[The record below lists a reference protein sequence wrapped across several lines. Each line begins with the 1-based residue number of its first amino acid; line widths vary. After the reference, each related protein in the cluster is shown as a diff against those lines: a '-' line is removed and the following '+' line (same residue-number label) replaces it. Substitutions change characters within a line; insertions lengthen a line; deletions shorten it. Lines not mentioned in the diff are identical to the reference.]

1 MWKSD
6 ILWSWVKLK
15 NNDLTISKWSNTVY
29 NLRFQFFLIRE
40 LKFQIQRKKQIIIKI
55 VMRFKNF
62 NLWDLIP
69 KLSKLDS
76 LSSSKA
82 LSSVQE
88 SDWLIPPE
96 LTIPE
101 SIPASEKLR
110 DFLTSIFVVLP
121 VFPVMVVSDTGS
133 TENLFSM
140 VIVAIIYIAVGW
152 DKTRDGILSS
162 RLDVDFCRFLV
173 SCWEFE
179 HCLADGRESPADLWH
194 KYLRFGP

>member
-1 MWKSD
+1 
-6 ILWSWVKLK
+6 
-15 NNDLTISKWSNTVY
+15 
-29 NLRFQFFLIRE
+29 
-40 LKFQIQRKKQIIIKI
+40 
-55 VMRFKNF
+55 MRFKNL
-62 NLWDLIP
+62 NLGDLIP

-173 SCWEFE
+173 SC
-179 HCLADGRESPADLWH
+179 
-194 KYLRFGP
+194 